1 MLIFASLSMPL
12 KRSHKLILIFLLL
25 LGTALQGLTMFRSG
39 LLYNFGLGFWG
50 ANAHDGI
57 WHLALA
63 NQMFKGFPI
72 PHPTFS
78 GNLLTNYHFFYDCLL
93 SFFNKITF
101 IPLSVLY
108 FQIFPILLSF
118 TLGFLSFWVGYLWRK
133 DFWTGFWLAF
143 LNYFATSFGFLVTL
157 WRSFDLG
164 GESLFWSMQ
173 SISTLINPP
182 FALSLIFLLSG
193 MLILLRI
200 KKWNYFK
207 VIGLALLFGI
217 LINVKFYAGV
227 VGLVGLGIYSFLKLL
242 KKEKVYLYLFL
253 LSSLISLAIFI
264 PFNLGAGSLVI
275 FKPFW
280 FVHSMLE
287 SPDRFYL
294 PKIALARYFLITQG
308 FGPRLFLIEVIGLFI
323 FIIGNLGARIFGLF
337 GFIKSFK
344 DKQKEFNWFLI
355 SGGLVGLVIPLLFVQ
370 KGTAWN
376 TIQFFYYF
384 LFFFNFCL
392 AFSLSSF
399 MKFKKIGIFLVSL
412 VLLLIIPGNM
422 GSLRN
427 YFGWPPPA
435 AIFKEELEGLDFL
448 KKEKPG
454 VVLSFPYDEYQK
466 DHYKKTPLP
475 VYIYESTAYVSAF
488 SNKQSFLEDEVNLN
502 ISGYDWQGR
511 RDEVVKFFESEDNVW
526 ARGFLLNNQITYI
539 YLIKDQKIGLR
550 EEDLG
555 ISKIFDNEKV
565 KIYRVHGIM

>member
-1 MLIFASLSMPL
+1 MPL
-12 KRSHKLILIFLLL
+12 KRSHKFILIFLLL
-25 LGTALQGLTMFRSG
+25 LGTALQSLTMFRSG
-39 LLYNFGLGFWG
+39 LFYDFGLGFWG
-50 ANAHDGI
+50 ANAHDGL
-57 WHLALA
+57 WHLSLA
-63 NQMFKGFPI
+63 GQVFRGFPI

-78 GNLLTNYHFFYDCLL
+78 GSLLTNYHFFYDFLL
-93 SFFNKITF
+93 SLVNKITF

-118 TLGFLSFWVGYLWRK
+118 FLGFLSFWVGYLWRK

-157 WRSFDLG
+157 FRSSDLG

-182 FALSLIFLLSG
+182 FALSLIFLLLG
-193 MLILLRI
+193 LLILL
-200 KKWNYFK
+200 KVKNWNYLK

-227 VGLVGLGIYSFLKLL
+227 VGLTGLGIYSFLKLL

-253 LSSLISLAIFI
+253 LSSLISLVIFI
-264 PFNLGAGSLVI
+264 PFNFGAGSLVI

-294 PKIALARYFLITQG
+294 PKIVLARYFLITKG
-308 FGPRLFLIEVIGLFI
+308 FGPRLFLIEAIGLFV
-323 FIIGNLGARIFGLF
+323 FIVGNLGARIFGLF

-344 DKQKEFNWFLI
+344 DKNKEFNWFLI
-355 SGGLVGLVIPLLFVQ
+355 GGGLVGLIIPLLFVQ

-384 LFFFNFCL
+384 LFFFNFYL

-399 MKFKKIGIFLVSL
+399 MKFKKIGIFLVLL
-412 VLLLIIPGNM
+412 VLLLIIPGNI

-435 AIFKEELEGLDFL
+435 AVFKEEKEALDFL
-448 KKEKPG
+448 KKEKQG
-454 VVLSFPYDEYQK
+454 VVLTFPYNKYQK
-466 DHYKKTPLP
+466 DFYKETPLP
-475 VYIYESTAYVSAF
+475 VYVYESTAYVSAF
-488 SNKQSFLEDEVNLN
+488 SLKQSFLADEVNLN

-511 RDEVVKFFESEDNVW
+511 RDEVVKFFESEDKDW
-526 ARGFLLNNQITYI
+526 ARGFLLNNQIAYI
-539 YLIKDQKIGLR
+539 YLIKDQKINLS
-550 EEDLG
+550 EDDLG
-555 ISKIFDNEKV
+555 VSLIFDNQKV
-565 KIYRVHGIM
+565 KIYQVRGII

>member
-1 MLIFASLSMPL
+1 MPL
-12 KRSHKLILIFLLL
+12 KRSHKFILILLLL

-39 LLYNFGLGFWG
+39 LFYNFGLGFWG
-50 ANAHDGI
+50 ANAHDGL
-57 WHLALA
+57 WHLSLA
-63 NQMFKGFPI
+63 GQVFRGFPI

-78 GNLLTNYHFFYDCLL
+78 ESLLTNYHFFYDFLL
-93 SFFNKITF
+93 SLVNKVTF

-157 WRSFDLG
+157 FKSFDLG

-193 MLILLRI
+193 LLILLKV
-200 KKWNYFK
+200 KKWNYPK

-227 VGLVGLGIYSFLKLL
+227 VGLVGLGVYSLLKLF
-242 KKEKVYLYLFL
+242 KNEKVYLYLFL
-253 LSSLISLAIFI
+253 LSSLISLIIFI
-264 PFNLGAGSLVI
+264 PFNFGASSLII

-280 FVHSMLE
+280 FIHSMLE

-294 PKIALARYFLITQG
+294 PKIVLARYFLITQG
-308 FGPRLFLIEVIGLFI
+308 FGPRLFLIEAIGLFV
-323 FIIGNLGARIFGLF
+323 FIVGNLGARIFGLF

-384 LFFFNFCL
+384 LFFFNFYL

-399 MKFKKIGIFLVSL
+399 MKFKKLGVFLVLL
-412 VLLLIIPGNM
+412 VLLLIIPGNI

-435 AIFKEELEGLDFL
+435 TIFKEEKEALDFL
-448 KKEKPG
+448 KKEEQG
-454 VVLSFPYDEYQK
+454 VVLTFPYNKYQK
-466 DHYKKTPLP
+466 DQYKKTPLP
-475 VYIYESTAYVSAF
+475 VYVYESTAYVSAF
-488 SNKQSFLEDEVNLN
+488 SLKQSFLADEVNLN

-511 RDEVVKFFESEDNVW
+511 RDEVIKFFESENKAW
-526 ARGFLLNNQITYI
+526 ARGFLLNNQIAYI
-539 YLIKDQKIGLR
+539 YLVEDQEIILS

-555 ISKIFDNEKV
+555 IDLIFNNQKV
-565 KIYRVHGIM
+565 KIYQVHGII